1 VSQISTGFAR
11 CLGPA
16 ALRLELRQVELQPL
30 AVRLRPGDRLRLS
43 IAPAAWPAIA
53 VNPGDGSPPWGG
65 SGPQHRVVSLEL
77 DLRNAIL
84 QIDPLV
90 AGGPGAD

>member
-1 VSQISTGFAR
+1 VSQLSTGFAR
-11 CLGPA
+11 CLGPG
-16 ALRLELRQVELQPL
+16 ALRLEARLVEMQPL

-77 DLRNAIL
+77 DLRKAIL
-84 QIDPLV
+84 SIDPLLPV
-90 AGGPGAD
+90 GAGAN